1 MKSLGAVLLAD
12 VAGYSKMM
20 SYDEAGTLRKIKSFS
35 DQVLKPTIEKYRG
48 KLIKSLGD
56 GWLIEFTSAT
66 ESILFGQ
73 QVQKTLNTQKIFDL
87 RIGIHVGDVEHL
99 DGDIFGDA
107 VNIAARLESIAE
119 TGELAI
125 SSSAYMCLEKDL
137 QKAFKSCGV
146 HTLKNISTPI
156 EIWSTGRINL
166 SSKGLG
172 ASGRDSSKKY
182 ICIVPFQNP
191 GGPADDFARQL
202 VESLAVDLNS
212 KNWIDSIVQQ
222 NPANED
228 YVVSGKIGIEGSKAV
243 TLINLNAPG
252 GKNLWSFKV
261 AGNMG
266 NISALASQTS
276 SQMTRQ
282 IFLEIM
288 KVRGKY

>member
-35 DQVLKPTIEKYRG
+35 DQILKPAIEKFRG

-56 GWLIEFTSAT
+56 GWLIEFKSAT
-66 ESILFGQ
+66 DSILFGQ
-73 QVQKTLNTQKIFDL
+73 QVQKTLSIQKTFDL
-87 RIGIHVGDVEHL
+87 RMGIHVGDVEHL

-125 SSSAYMCLEKDL
+125 SSSAYMCLEKDI

-166 SSKGLG
+166 NSKGLG
-172 ASGRDSSKKY
+172 ASGRDSSKRY
-182 ICIVPFQNP
+182 ICIVPFQSP
-191 GGPADDFARQL
+191 GGPGDNYAKQL
-202 VESLAVDLNS
+202 VESLAVDLNA

-222 NPANED
+222 NAANED
-228 YVVSGKIGIEGSKAV
+228 YVVSGKITVEGSKAV

-252 GKNLWSFKV
+252 GKSLWSFKV
-261 AGNMG
+261 GGNMG

-276 SQMTRQ
+276 SQMSSQ